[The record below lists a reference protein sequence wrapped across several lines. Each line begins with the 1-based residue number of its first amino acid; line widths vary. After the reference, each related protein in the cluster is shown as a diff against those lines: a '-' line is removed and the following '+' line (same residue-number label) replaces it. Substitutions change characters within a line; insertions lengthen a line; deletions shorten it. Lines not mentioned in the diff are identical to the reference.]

1 MASFFEIFVDT
12 PLEICEARDSKG
24 LYRKA
29 RKGEIKNFTGI
40 DSQYEKPDSPDLRIL
55 SDNDS
60 MSTNIRKL
68 LELLGY

>member
-1 MASFFEIFVDT
+1 MMASFFEIFVDT

-24 LYRKA
+24 LYKKA

-40 DSQYEKPDSPDLRIL
+40 DSQYEKSDIPDLRVS

-60 MSTNIRKL
+60 MSTNISK
-68 LELLGY
+68 